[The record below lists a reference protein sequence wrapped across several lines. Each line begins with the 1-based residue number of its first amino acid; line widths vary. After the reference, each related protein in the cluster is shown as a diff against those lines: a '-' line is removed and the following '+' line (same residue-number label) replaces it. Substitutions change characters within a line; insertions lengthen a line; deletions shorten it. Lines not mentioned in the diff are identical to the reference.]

1 MQKKYEEINFPMK
14 RFFAGAAGTLCAA
27 HLIYAARH
35 GVWVTQNIYRYSS
48 FTNKRAGVKSN
59 SN

>member
-1 MQKKYEEINFPMK
+1 MK

-35 GVWVTQNIYRYSS
+35 GVWVTKNIYRY
-48 FTNKRAGVKSN
+48 THARIVVQKI
-59 SN
+59 